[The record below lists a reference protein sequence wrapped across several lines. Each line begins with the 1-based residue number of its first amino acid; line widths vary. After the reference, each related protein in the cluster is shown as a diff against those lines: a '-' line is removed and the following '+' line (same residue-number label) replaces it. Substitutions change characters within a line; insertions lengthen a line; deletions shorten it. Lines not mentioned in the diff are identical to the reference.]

1 MCMKDNKTLL
11 KFTYN
16 KLGELI
22 KEMQDVIITL
32 KSLADTVEHFG
43 LEDKKESETKEED
56 SSFNELIVEVLE
68 GIIKDFK
75 ENDK

>member
-1 MCMKDNKTLL
+1 MCMKDNKALL

-32 KSLADTVEHFG
+32 KSLADTVEHSG

>member
-1 MCMKDNKTLL
+1 MCMKDNKALL

>member
-1 MCMKDNKTLL
+1 MCMKDNKALL

-22 KEMQDVIITL
+22 KEMQDVTITL

-68 GIIKDFK
+68 DIIKDFK

>member
-1 MCMKDNKTLL
+1 MCMKDNKALL
-11 KFTYN
+11 KSTYN

-22 KEMQDVIITL
+22 KEMQDVMITL
-32 KSLADTVEHFG
+32 KSLADTVEPFG

-68 GIIKDFK
+68 DIIKDFK